1 MHLLELRRKND
12 KLGGIYMYCTNCGN
26 ELPSNHRFCTKCGS
40 QNPNYSSGY
49 IRGNSYSKYERQCA
63 NEVKYHSIIQAHFNY
78 VEKINMLYSVV
89 ATLESCESSKMQ
101 KVIELCMEDIKLA
114 PLYKEYW
121 IENAKICNFP
131 ETLPSYPSFQR
142 LAIIYE
148 KQKEYQKAIDV
159 CNYAIQ
165 LGFYRDGTL
174 GQMPGRLA
182 RLIKKARNEN
192 ITIDEHST
200 IL

>member
-1 MHLLELRRKND
+1 
-12 KLGGIYMYCTNCGN
+12 MYCTKCGN
-26 ELPSNHRFCTKCGS
+26 ELPVNHKFCTKCGN
-40 QNPNYSSGY
+40 QNPNYSSKY
-49 IRGNSYSKYERQCA
+49 IEEHPRSQYEQQWANDAKYS
-63 NEVKYHSIIQAHFNY
+63 SIIRAHFNY
-78 VEKINMLYSVV
+78 IEKINMLYSVISN
-89 ATLESCESSKMQ
+89 LESCFSPKMQ
-101 KVIELCMEDIKLA
+101 KVIDLCIEDIKLA

-121 IENAKICNFP
+121 LENAKICNFS

-192 ITIDEHST
+192 IAIDEHST

>member
-1 MHLLELRRKND
+1 
-12 KLGGIYMYCTNCGN
+12 MYCTKCGN
-26 ELPSNHRFCTKCGS
+26 ELPVNHRFCTKCGN
-40 QNPNYSSGY
+40 QNPNYSFECTG
-49 IRGNSYSKYERQCA
+49 GNTYSRYESQWANDAKYS
-63 NEVKYHSIIQAHFNY
+63 SIIHAHFNY
-78 VEKINMLYSVV
+78 IEKINMLYSVV
-89 ATLESCESSKMQ
+89 STLESCNSPKMQ
-101 KVIELCMEDIKLA
+101 QVIDLCLEDIKLA

-131 ETLPSYPSFQR
+131 ATLPSYPSFQR

-182 RLIKKARNEN
+182 RLIKKARIEN
-192 ITIDEHST
+192 IAIDEHST
-200 IL
+200 NL